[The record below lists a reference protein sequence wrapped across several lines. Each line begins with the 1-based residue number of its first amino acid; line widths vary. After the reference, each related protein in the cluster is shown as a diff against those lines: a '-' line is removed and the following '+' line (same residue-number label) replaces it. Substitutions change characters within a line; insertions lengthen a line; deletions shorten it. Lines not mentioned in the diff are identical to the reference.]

1 MNESIEPDSREIRF
15 KRLRM
20 RASHRGMKEM
30 DLILG
35 GFVERLNADAPDE
48 LLGGLE
54 LLIERPD
61 QELYRLVST
70 RDDSAVEVPSDYERL
85 ERETLNLLRASL
97 RQV

>member
-1 MNESIEPDSREIRF
+1 
-15 KRLRM
+15 M
-20 RASHRGMKEM
+20 RVSNRIAVKYGSNACACAP
-30 DLILG
+30 LTA
-35 GFVERLNADAPDE
+35 RLNADAPDE